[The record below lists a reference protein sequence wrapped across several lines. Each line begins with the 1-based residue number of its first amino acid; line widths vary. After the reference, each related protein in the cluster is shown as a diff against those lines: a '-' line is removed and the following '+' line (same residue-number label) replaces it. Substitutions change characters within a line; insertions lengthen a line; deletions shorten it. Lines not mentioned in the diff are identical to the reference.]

1 MSCTCALVLTAQPLA
16 DALNDS
22 ALAVVHVLLAGR
34 NVLQE
39 NWLAEREAW
48 QAMFLAHAQDEVAA
62 LRSAIAAAIDTRP
75 IDVNIIDVAHRRKHL
90 LITDMDSTIIQQECI
105 DEMADLLGLKTTI
118 AAITERA
125 MRGELDFEAALTER
139 LALLK
144 GITES
149 ELARVYHDRIT
160 LTPGAKTLIATMK
173 ANGAF
178 TVLVSGGFTFFTRRV
193 AERAGFD
200 ANHANQLEIT
210 DGKMTGKAI
219 SPILGREAK
228 LRTLERYT
236 KKLGLDPMLTLA
248 VGDGANDLAMI
259 RAAGLGVAYRAKPIV
274 ASQAAASISHANLEA
289 LLYLQ
294 GYRRAE
300 FAGGLTSA
308 M

>member
-1 MSCTCALVLTAQPLA
+1 MSSTCALVLTAQPRA

-22 ALAVVHVLLAGR
+22 ALAVVHALLAGR
-34 NVLQE
+34 DVLQE

-48 QAMFLAHAQDEVAA
+48 QALFLAHAEEEVAA
-62 LRSAIAAAIDTRP
+62 LRSTITAAIDARP
-75 IDVNIIDVAHRRKHL
+75 IDVNIIVGDAADRRKIL
-90 LITDMDSTIIQQECI
+90 LIADMDSTIIQQECI
-105 DEMADLLGLKTTI
+105 DEMADVLGLKTTI

-125 MRGELDFEAALTER
+125 MRGELNFEAALTER

-144 GITES
+144 GITEA
-149 ELARVYHDRIT
+149 ELSRVYHDRIA

-210 DGKMTGKAI
+210 DGKMTGKALP
-219 SPILGREAK
+219 PILGREAK
-228 LRTLERYT
+228 LSTLEHYT
-236 KKLGLDPMLTLA
+236 KELGLDRMLTLA
-248 VGDGANDLAMI
+248 VGDGANDLTMI
-259 RAAGLGVAYRAKPIV
+259 KAAGLGVAFRAKPIV
-274 ASQAAASISHANLEA
+274 AAQAAASVSHANLEA

-300 FAGGLTSA
+300 FAGG
-308 M
+308 